1 MTSTSLPAARRR
13 APASAAPADAWIAER
28 RERLAS
34 GQDATHLR
42 LLLAV
47 IATLTFVRLI
57 GLRLSV
63 VDLFYDEAQYWTWA
77 RDLAFGYYSK
87 PPLLAWLLAGT
98 RQVCGDAEW
107 CVRAPA
113 PLLYAATSLAV
124 YFTARLLYDE
134 RTGFWA
140 AVLTALTTGV
150 VFSARIISTDVPLL
164 LFWTLGLLAYLHLLI
179 APCWR
184 WAVVLGLA
192 LGLGLLS
199 KYAMIYLLPGML
211 LAAIVSPRAR
221 AIFREPHVWAALGLG
236 ALVVMPNILWN
247 ASHSFMTFRHT
258 GDLVLGEQFRPN
270 IGRVLEF
277 FGAQFGV
284 FGPVVFA
291 VMIAAT
297 IKLRTTELI
306 AQDRLMVCFFV
317 VPVVLITLIAVG
329 VHTYANWASVSAIAG
344 LILTA
349 GLLLR
354 TGRRGWLVAS
364 LVLGVALQALLLVTD
379 TVATQIALP
388 LLKKPNPYSRTL
400 GWKAYA
406 ERVGQL
412 AGEIGAPSIVSDDR
426 GEVAALR
433 YYLRRRPLPILSWGT
448 TDSPQFDIAHP
459 LTKDAPQPLLFVTSC
474 PDTDRV
480 QPFYAGVDNL
490 GGFATPASTT
500 GQRGFHAWRLTQPRG
515 AIGILQE
522 CSQ

>member
-1 MTSTSLPAARRR
+1 MTDPVSSSPQPPLPAED
-13 APASAAPADAWIAER
+13 AADGWIRER
-28 RERLAS
+28 RQRLAA
-34 GQDATHLR
+34 GLTAPHLP
-42 LLLAV
+42 LLLVV
-47 IATLTFVRLI
+47 ILGLTLARLI

-77 RDLAFGYYSK
+77 QDLAFGYFSK

-140 AVLTALTTGV
+140 ALLTALTTGV

-179 APCWR
+179 APRKR
-184 WAVVLGLA
+184 WAVALGLS

-211 LAAIVSPRAR
+211 LAAVISPRAR
-221 AIFREPHVWAALGLG
+221 AMFREPDLWAALAIG
-236 ALVVMPNILWN
+236 ALVVLPNIIWN
-247 ASHSFMTFRHT
+247 ANHSFMTFHHT

-270 IGRVLEF
+270 VGRVLEF

-284 FGPVVFA
+284 FGPIVFA
-291 VMIAAT
+291 VMIIAT
-297 IKLRTTELI
+297 VKLRSPDLI

-317 VPVVLITLIAVG
+317 VPVVLITLIAIG
-329 VHTYANWASVSAIAG
+329 VHTYANWASVSAISG
-344 LILTA
+344 LILAA

-354 TGRRGWLVAS
+354 TGRRGWLTAS

-379 TVATQIALP
+379 TVATRIALP
-388 LLKKPNPYSRTL
+388 LIKTANPYNRTL
-400 GWKAYA
+400 GWRAYA
-406 ERVGQL
+406 ERVGTL
-412 AGEIGAPSIVSDDR
+412 ATEVGAPTIVNDYR

-433 YYLRRRPLPILSWGT
+433 YYLRGRPEPILSWGT
-448 TDSPQFDIAHP
+448 SDSPQFDVAHP
-459 LTKDAPQPLLFVTSC
+459 LTKEAREPVLFITSC

-480 QPFYAGVDNL
+480 QAFYAGAEAL
-490 GGFATPASTT
+490 GAFTVPASTT
-500 GQRGFHAWRLTQPRG
+500 SRRGFFAWRLTGPRG
-515 AIGILQE
+515 EPGILKE
-522 CSQ
+522 CSN

>member
-1 MTSTSLPAARRR
+1 M
-13 APASAAPADAWIAER
+13 DGWILER
-28 RERLAS
+28 RQRLAA
-34 GQDATHLR
+34 GQATSHLPM
-42 LLLAV
+42 LLV
-47 IATLTFVRLI
+47 ILFGLTIARLI

-77 RDLAFGYYSK
+77 QDLAFGYFSK

-113 PLLYAATSLAV
+113 PLLYCATSLAV

-140 AVLTALTTGV
+140 ALLTALTTGV

-179 APCWR
+179 APRWR
-184 WAVVLGLA
+184 WAVVLGLS

-211 LAAIVSPRAR
+211 LAALMSPRAR
-221 AIFREPHVWAALGLG
+221 AVFREPYVWAALGIGL
-236 ALVVMPNILWN
+236 LVVLPNIIWN

-258 GDLVLGEQFRPN
+258 GDLVLGEQFRPDF
-270 IGRVLEF
+270 GRVLEF

-297 IKLRTTELI
+297 VKLRSADLI

-329 VHTYANWASVSAIAG
+329 VHTYANWASVSAISG
-344 LILTA
+344 LILAA

-364 LVLGVALQALLLVTD
+364 IALGVVMQALLLVTD
-379 TVATQIALP
+379 TVATRIALP
-388 LLKKPNPYSRTL
+388 LLKTANPYNRTL
-400 GWKAYA
+400 GWRAYA

-412 AGEIGAPSIVSDDR
+412 ASEMGAPTIVNDYR

-433 YYLRRRPLPILSWGT
+433 YYLRGRPEPILSWGT
-448 TDSPQFDIAHP
+448 SDSPQFDVAHP
-459 LTKDAPQPLLFVTSC
+459 LTKEAKQPLLFITSC
-474 PDTDRV
+474 PDTDRL
-480 QPFYAGVDNL
+480 QPFYAGVESL
-490 GGFATPASTT
+490 GAFTVPASTT
-500 GQRGFHAWRLTQPRG
+500 GRRGFFAWRLTDPRG
-515 AIGILQE
+515 EPGILKE
-522 CSQ
+522 CSW